1 METSVPSNDNDQVK
15 SGRDRR
21 NEIRLPPGDS
31 HEMIVWTG
39 QPGIITDES
48 HSGVSLILNDVSGLR
63 IGQSIEITYRGTP
76 ASAVIRNVRLMED
89 GRGGVGLEALI

>member
-21 NEIRLPPGDS
+21 NEISRNEIRLSPGDS

-48 HSGVSLILNDVSGLR
+48 YSGVSLILNDVSGLR

-89 GRGGVGLEALI
+89 GR